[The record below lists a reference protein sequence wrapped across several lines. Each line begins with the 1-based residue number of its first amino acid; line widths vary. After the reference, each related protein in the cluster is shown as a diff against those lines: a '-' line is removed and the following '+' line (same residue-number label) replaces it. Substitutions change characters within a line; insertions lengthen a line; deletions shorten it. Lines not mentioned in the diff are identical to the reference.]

1 MSIRYV
7 RLIRYNLKLNVFDLF
22 QVHLLVLH
30 IETALIFPFQIDDNS
45 IFRVAHG
52 KNSSDI
58 LFFVYNFI
66 YLFTYFCLC

>member
-7 RLIRYNLKLNVFDLF
+7 RLIKYNLKLDVLDLF

-30 IETALIFPFQIDDNS
+30 IETALIFPFQIDESS

-58 LFFVYNFI
+58 LLLCIILFI
-66 YLFTYFCLC
+66 YLCLC